1 MYLFISPLQKL
12 RSVFSSSNQQPG
24 KPEITA
30 TMDRD
35 RVGMWGNGDSVVPG
49 NISGLDRMRLPGVN
63 KVSNV
68 FRSVLLRSTD
78 YSCPASQKDNQLI
91 KIYYYLFSY
100 SDLLCLY
107 QKLSFSARL
116 CSPEIYYLNCLL
128 ETNIPSFHLP
138 QLSVEKYFLFL
149 LFSF

>member
-78 YSCPASQKDNQLI
+78 FSCPASQKENQLI

-116 CSPEIYYLNCLL
+116 CSRGIYLNCLL

-138 QLSVEKYFLFL
+138 QLIVKKI
-149 LFSF
+149 